1 MKPKCVPETLKYI
14 KSKNMENIF
23 PNISTILSV
32 LILVTSTSATVERAT
47 PALRSAK
54 TQVCSMV
61 HTKRSGEFPY

>member
-1 MKPKCVPETLKYI
+1 MKLKCVPETLKYI
-14 KSKNMENIF
+14 KS
-23 PNISTILSV
+23 NISTILSV

-54 TQVCSMV
+54 TQVCSMI